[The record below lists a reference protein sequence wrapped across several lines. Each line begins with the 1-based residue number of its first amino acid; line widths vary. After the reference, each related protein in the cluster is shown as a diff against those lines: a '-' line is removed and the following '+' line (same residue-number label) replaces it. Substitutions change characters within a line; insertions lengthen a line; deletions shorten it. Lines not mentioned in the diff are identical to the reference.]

1 MNQRVEAVD
10 AIRGFALF
18 GILLVNMTLIQFGFF
33 TSENQL
39 IYSAILIKALIGLFN
54 SSAHITL
61 YPYFLFYLGL
71 ALFCYKKYYRKRKKF
86 FPTYIRRIIILL
98 LLGYIH
104 GTFVWEGDI
113 LFAYGIIGIFLMMF
127 INRKPK
133 TLLIWAII
141 LLALITLMSYQT
153 DPSTN
158 TDDFA
163 PYTEKEHKVHQTGSY
178 MDHVN
183 FRLTEN
189 PFDYMGID
197 GAFGLFFISVF
208 AIILCL
214 HCSYSEC
221 M

>member
-39 IYSAILIKALIGLFN
+39 IYLAILIKVLIGLFN
-54 SSAHITL
+54 FSAHITL

-71 ALFCYKKYYRKRKKF
+71 ALFCYKKYYHKRKKIL
-86 FPTYIRRIIILL
+86 PHIHKTYYHSFTTRLHSRHFCLGGRYFICIRNNR
-98 LLGYIH
+98 
-104 GTFVWEGDI
+104 D
-113 LFAYGIIGIFLMMF
+113 FLMIF

-158 TDDFA
+158 INDFA

>member
-33 TSENQL
+33 TSEKPT
-39 IYSAILIKALIGLFN
+39 YLFGDLDKGAN
-54 SSAHITL
+54 WFIQFSAHITL

-71 ALFCYKKYYRKRKKF
+71 ALFCYKKYYHKRKKF
-86 FPTYIRRIIILL
+86 FPTYIRRIIILFTTRL
-98 LLGYIH
+98 HSRHFCLGGRYFICIRNNR
-104 GTFVWEGDI
+104 D
-113 LFAYGIIGIFLMMF
+113 FLMIF

-158 TDDFA
+158 INDFA

-189 PFDYMGID
+189 PLITWELTVHSDY
-197 GAFGLFFISVF
+197 F
-208 AIILCL
+208 
-214 HCSYSEC
+214 SYQFSQ
-221 M
+221 